1 MKINEVELAIG
12 MTKKKIRFY
21 EQEGL
26 LTPSRSPG
34 NGYRDYSAEDVDTLR
49 RIKLFRKL
57 GISVEDIKKLL
68 DDSLSLEDCLKKH
81 LITLEEERKNLE
93 AVTKFCRRLL
103 STDATIESLPVEQLL
118 TDMEN
123 MEKGGTRFL
132 SARNRNENEEDS
144 MSSFAI
150 VLLVAIILPAIVTA
164 FIIGRKSAPNDQM
177 SQNAV
182 LYSFYENGDFFYNL
196 KGDVYEPTEQVR
208 TYWYNHSADFS
219 LIAYWLYEEDAA
231 HPSGIRTDLYYI
243 TGDLE
248 PVKVAESVLDY
259 MVSYD
264 GSYIAYFQNFE
275 NNSLYNLYLYEVSSG
290 KSTKIDEDVCSAYF
304 CLSPNGKIIAY
315 QNYGT
320 LYVGGLDME
329 VSEVAR
335 DDMRPSGVVPVAVS
349 DDGAYLYYIFNGD
362 LYYYNVNEKESVQVA
377 PNIDPLNLYANFFC
391 FNRDLSEM
399 IYVVDFETYYYT
411 PELDA
416 PVKIADDRLYHVLS
430 NSSAAETYHCSAYGE
445 IAGVD
450 TLKGHVLEG
459 YLSRLYWLNEDA
471 ANTVKIAA
479 DYNDH
484 MLSADGKSLLYL
496 EDGILYRLDS
506 FGEEMIPTVV
516 CEKNDIQYFTAS
528 SDLSKIYIST
538 ARDLYYVKNREETEQ
553 LSDNLAYVEYE
564 EYGYYEY
571 YPVYDNTSEKIYFLE
586 DGALYAA
593 DKSETS
599 KNKVAEGV
607 AQLELLPGGI
617 SYLCNKDDRQIHYY
631 LHNGKTTEL
640 FAE

>member
-1 MKINEVELAIG
+1 MKINQVEQTIG
-12 MTKKKIRFY
+12 MTKKNIRFY

-26 LTPSRSPG
+26 LNPSRSPG
-34 NGYRDYSAEDVDTLR
+34 NGYRDYSEEDVDTLR
-49 RIKLFRKL
+49 QIKLLRKL
-57 GISVEDIKKLL
+57 GISIEDIKKLQGSEL
-68 DDSLSLEDCLKKH
+68 TLENCLRQH
-81 LITLEEERKNLE
+81 LITLEQERKNLE
-93 AVTKFCRRLL
+93 SVTKFCRRLL
-103 STDATIESLPVEQLL
+103 AADATLESLPVEQLL
-118 TDMEN
+118 TDMES
-123 MEKGGTRFL
+123 MEEKGTRFM
-132 SARNRNENEEDS
+132 SAKNQTEEEDDG
-144 MSSFAI
+144 MSFWVVA
-150 VLLVAIILPAIVTA
+150 LVAIILPAIVTA
-164 FIIGRKSAPNDQM
+164 FIIGRRSAPMDQI

-196 KGDVYEPTEQVR
+196 KGDVYEPADQVR
-208 TYWYNHSADFS
+208 TYWYDHSADSS
-219 LIAYWLYEEDAA
+219 LIAYWLYEEDDNY
-231 HPSGIRTDLYYI
+231 PGGYRTDLYYI
-243 TGDLE
+243 TEDLE
-248 PVKVAESVLDY
+248 PVKVAESVPEY

-264 GSYIAYFQNFE
+264 GSYIAYFQSFE
-275 NNSLYNLYLYEVSSG
+275 NNSLYDLYLYEVSSG
-290 KSTKIDEDVCSAYF
+290 KSTKIDEDVGGAYF

-320 LYVGGLDME
+320 LYVSGLDME

-335 DDMRPSGVVPVAVS
+335 SDIRPSGVVPVAVS

-362 LYYYNVNEKESVQVA
+362 LYYYNVNEKESVQAA

-399 IYVVDFETYYYT
+399 IYVADFETYYYT

-430 NSSAAETYHCSAYGE
+430 NSSAAETYHCSAYAE

-471 ANTVKIAA
+471 VNAVEIAT

-496 EDGILYRLDS
+496 ENGILYRLDS
-506 FGEEMIPTVV
+506 FGEEMTPTVV
-516 CEKNDIQYFTAS
+516 CKKDDIQYFTAN

-538 ARDLYYVKNREETEQ
+538 ARDLYYVKNYGEIQQ
-553 LSDNLAYVEYE
+553 LSGNLAYVEYE

-571 YPVYDNTSEKIYFLE
+571 PPVYDNTSGRIYFLE
-586 DGALYAA
+586 DSTLCQA
-593 DKSETS
+593 DKTPNS
-599 KNKVAEGV
+599 KKIIAEDVAR
-607 AQLELLPGGI
+607 LDLLPSGI
-617 SYLCNKDDRQIHYY
+617 SYLCNENEQPVRYY
-631 LHNGKTTEL
+631 LHNGKVTAL

>member
-1 MKINEVELAIG
+1 MKINEVEQAIG
-12 MTKKKIRFY
+12 MTKKNIRFY

-49 RIKLFRKL
+49 QIKLLRKL
-57 GISVEDIKKLL
+57 GISIEDIKKLQN
-68 DDSLSLEDCLKKH
+68 DSLTLEDCLKQH
-81 LITLEEERKNLE
+81 LIVLEEERKNLD

-103 STDATIESLPVEQLL
+103 ATDATLESLPAEQLL
-118 TDMEN
+118 IDMEN
-123 MEKGGTRFL
+123 MEEEGTRFMN
-132 SARNRNENEEDS
+132 AKNRNENEENGF
-144 MSSFAI
+144 SFLT
-150 VLLVAIILPAIVTA
+150 VMLVAIILPAIVTA

-196 KGDVYEPTEQVR
+196 KGDVYEPADQVR
-208 TYWYNHSADFS
+208 TYWYDHSADSS
-219 LIAYWLYEEDAA
+219 LIAYWLYEEDLGN
-231 HPSGIRTDLYYI
+231 PRGYRTDLYYI
-243 TGDLE
+243 TKDLE

-259 MVSYD
+259 MVSFN
-264 GSYIAYFQNFE
+264 GSYIAYFQSFD
-275 NNSLYNLYLYEVSSG
+275 NNSLYDLYLYEVSSG
-290 KSTKIDEDVCSAYF
+290 KSTKIDEDVSSAYF

-335 DDMRPSGVVPVAVS
+335 DDIRPSGVVPVAVS

-362 LYYYNVNEKESVQVA
+362 LYYYNVNEKNSVQVA

-416 PVKIADDRLYHVLS
+416 PVKIADDRLYRVLS
-430 NSSAAETYHCSAYGE
+430 NSSAAETYHCSAYAE

-471 ANTVKIAA
+471 ANAVEIAA

-506 FGEEMIPTVV
+506 FGEEMSPTVV
-516 CEKNDIQYFTAS
+516 CEKDNIQYFTAN

-553 LSDNLAYVEYE
+553 LSDHLAYVEYE

-571 YPVYDNTSEKIYFLE
+571 YPVYDNASEKIYFLE
-586 DGALYAA
+586 DDTLCQA
-593 DKSETS
+593 DKTQNS
-599 KNKVAEGV
+599 KKLIAEDV
-607 AQLELLPGGI
+607 TQLELLPGGI
-617 SYLCNKDDRQIHYY
+617 SYLCNKDDKPVRYY
-631 LHNGKTTEL
+631 LHNGEATEL
-640 FAE
+640 FTE